1 MLLMGTWMVPTVCNA
16 QFGSLKGLAKKAKE
30 KAQETVGNTGENL
43 SGVTSGVSSATRGTA
58 PWPMQSSNPV
68 YNGKSTKQFLQEIAE
83 ECVEEMIP
91 IDEVVY
97 KTALSQIAK
106 VVKRHLRNGDKVC
119 LDGIGLLKLEI
130 ESDKVDNPSDFNPK
144 KHIRGARVHFIP
156 ESIDGVQDLYDGIEY
171 EREK

>member
-1 MLLMGTWMVPTVCNA
+1 MYLCIDKYNRFMKYKLQKETKPKLSTFGKYKAVAVHQQTVGTMDI
-16 QFGSLKGLAKKAKE
+16 AKE
-30 KAQETVGNTGENL
+30 
-43 SGVTSGVSSATRGTA
+43 
-58 PWPMQSSNPV
+58 
-68 YNGKSTKQFLQEIAE
+68 
-83 ECVEEMIP
+83 CVNEKIP
-91 IDEVVY
+91 ILDEVVY

-119 LDGIGLLKLEI
+119 LEGIGLLKLEI

-171 EREK
+171 EREKK

>member
-1 MLLMGTWMVPTVCNA
+1 MKYKLQKETKPKLSTFGKYKAVAVHQKTVGTMDI
-16 QFGSLKGLAKKAKE
+16 AKE
-30 KAQETVGNTGENL
+30 CVDEN
-43 SGVTSGVSSATRGTA
+43 
-58 PWPMQSSNPV
+58 
-68 YNGKSTKQFLQEIAE
+68 
-83 ECVEEMIP
+83 IP
-91 IDEVVY
+91 ILDEVVY

-144 KHIRGARVHFIP
+144 RHIRGARLHVIP

-171 EREK
+171 KLG